1 MKRIIFAIALIS
13 VFLIGSFLGPSIT
26 QIVSQVI
33 TPIPQPIV
41 RTYDIYNTTYF
52 PYEVKVTYYP
62 GNATS
67 QNLGL
72 PGSWL
77 VTNGGQSHNAVVD
90 TTCTEL
96 IQGVSWQQD
105 FAHMAG
111 AALIPLS
118 APENM
123 LPGSNVMGTRSALV
137 MLTQMVGEPL
147 GVSLADNLL
156 FVEEDS
162 GPGSI
167 FAVNPLNGQ
176 VVWYATGLAS
186 YAMNNPIVY
195 NGIVY
200 VTVGDVGFNFA
211 NFVHYEKGQYSAIH
225 RGMAY
230 GAIYAFNASDGILLW
245 MRFTMGEA
253 MPAPAV
259 YDGILAYSDGGGEF
273 VGVNATTGQ
282 TLWMDSI
289 PGLFDSMSSVNYY
302 VMPNGTPLFVAGFT
316 SLTEPFGLL
325 VAVNGITGKMVWNA
339 SLPSPNKPFNTG
351 MGDVP
356 PAVDQSLGIVVQ
368 STVANAEPN
377 GTVDTMVLAVNATN
391 GHVLWVTNLGRGY
404 TPPAFKGAVPMIYN
418 NTVFVGAPSLGK
430 EFALNISN
438 GKIIWQTR
446 LNGISLPPTAPGG
459 PRGSATIYDNL
470 LWIAGG
476 PNVYVLN
483 PHNGDL
489 LQQYYVGGR
498 FGIVNPV
505 IAGNTMYLTNS
516 YGWVI
521 AIPLYQVFPLF
532 QYYTNS

>member
-1 MKRIIFAIALIS
+1 MKKVILGIMVVS
-13 VFLIGSFLGPSIT
+13 VFLLGAFLGSPVM
-26 QIVSQVI
+26 QFFSQVI

-41 RTYDIYNTTYF
+41 RTYDMYNTTYF
-52 PYEVKVTYYP
+52 PYEVKVVYYP
-62 GNATS
+62 GNYTNL
-67 QNLGL
+67 NLGL
-72 PGSWL
+72 PTSWE
-77 VTNGGQSHNAVVD
+77 VTNGGQSHNAAFT
-90 TTCTEL
+90 TTCTQL
-96 IQGVSWQQD
+96 IQGVVWQQD

-118 APENM
+118 APQNM
-123 LPGSNVMGTRSALV
+123 LPGANVMGTRSALV

-147 GVSLADNLL
+147 GVTLADNLL

-195 NGIVY
+195 NGIVF

-211 NFVHYEKGQYSAIH
+211 NFVHYEKGQFSSIH

-230 GAIYAFNASDGILLW
+230 GAIYAFNATDGELLW
-245 MRFTMGEA
+245 MKFTMGEA

-273 VGVNATTGQ
+273 IGVNATTGQ
-282 TLWMDSI
+282 VLWMDSM

-302 VMPNGTPLFVAGFT
+302 VMPNGTPIFIAGFT
-316 SLTEPFGLL
+316 SLSQPFGLL
-325 VAVNGITGKMVWNA
+325 VAVDGLNGKEVWNA
-339 SLPSPNKPFNTG
+339 TLPSPNRPFNTG

-356 PAVDQSLGIVVQ
+356 PAVDQQLGIVVQ

-377 GTVDTMVLAVNATN
+377 GTVDTLVVGVNATT
-391 GHVLWVTNLGRGY
+391 GQVLWVTNLGRGY
-404 TPPAFKGAVPMIYN
+404 TPPAFKGAIPTIYN
-418 NTVFVGAPSLGK
+418 GTVYVGAPSLGK
-430 EFALNISN
+430 EYAINIKT
-438 GKIIWQTR
+438 GQILWQTR
-446 LNGISLPPTAPGG
+446 LNGISTPPSAPGG
-459 PRGSATIYDNL
+459 PRGGATYYDNL
-470 LWIAGG
+470 LWVVGG

-483 PHNGDL
+483 PKTGEV

-505 IAGNTMYLTNS
+505 IVGSTMYLTNS

-521 AIPLYQVFPLF
+521 AIPLYQVYPNYVL
-532 QYYTNS
+532 YA

>member
-1 MKRIIFAIALIS
+1 MNRILVAIALVS
-13 VFLIGSFLGPSIT
+13 VFLVGSFLGAPMIQFFS
-26 QIVSQVI
+26 SVI

-41 RTYDIYNTTYF
+41 RTYDMYNTTYF
-52 PYEVKVTYYP
+52 PYEVKVVYYP
-62 GNATS
+62 ANATS
-67 QNLGL
+67 QNLDL
-72 PGSWL
+72 PSYWG
-77 VTNGGQSHNAVVD
+77 VTNGGQSHNAALT

-96 IQGVSWQQD
+96 IQGVVWQQD

-111 AALIPLS
+111 AALIPMT
-118 APENM
+118 APQSM
-123 LPGSNVMGTRSALV
+123 LPGASVMGTRSALV

-147 GVSLADNLL
+147 GVTLADNLL

-211 NFVHYEKGQYSAIH
+211 NFVHYEKGQFSSIH

-230 GAIYAFNASDGILLW
+230 GAIYAFNATDGELLW

-259 YDGILAYSDGGGEF
+259 YNGILAYSDGGGEF
-273 VGVNATTGQ
+273 IGVNATTGQ
-282 TLWMDSI
+282 VLWQDMM

-302 VMPNGTPLFVAGFT
+302 VLPNGTPLFIAGFT
-316 SLTEPFGLL
+316 SLTEPYGLL
-325 VAVNGITGKMVWNA
+325 VAVNGMTGKEVWNA
-339 SLPSPNKPFNTG
+339 SLPAPNKPFNTG

-356 PAVDQSLGIVVQ
+356 PAVDQQAGIVVQ

-404 TPPAFKGAVPMIYN
+404 TPPAFKGAIPMIYN
-418 NTVFVGAPSLGK
+418 NTVYVGAPSLGK
-430 EFALNISN
+430 EFALNLTN
-438 GKIIWQTR
+438 GQILWQTR
-446 LNGISLPPTAPGG
+446 LNGIGLPPKAPGG
-459 PRGSATIYDNL
+459 PRGGATYYDNL
-470 LWIAGG
+470 LWVAGG
-476 PNVYVLN
+476 PYVYVLN
-483 PHNGDL
+483 PHNGEL

-505 IAGNTMYLTNS
+505 IVGSTLYLTNS
-516 YGWVI
+516 YGWVV
-521 AIPLYQVFPLF
+521 AIPLYQIYPDYVL
-532 QYYTNS
+532 YAS

>member
-1 MKRIIFAIALIS
+1 MKRIIFIITLIS
-13 VFLIGSFLGPSIT
+13 MFFIGSLIGPSIVQMLS
-26 QIVSQVI
+26 QII
-33 TPIPQPIV
+33 TPIPQTII
-41 RTYDIYNTTYF
+41 RAYDMYNSTYF
-52 PYEVKVTYYP
+52 SYEIKVLYYP
-62 GNATS
+62 GNATT

-72 PGSWL
+72 PENWL
-77 VTNGGQSHNAVVD
+77 VTNGGQYHNAAFT
-90 TTCTEL
+90 TTCVEL
-96 IQGVSWQQD
+96 LQGVSWQQD

-118 APENM
+118 TPANM
-123 LPGSNVMGTRSALV
+123 LPGANVMGTRTALV

-211 NFVHYEKGQYSAIH
+211 NFVHYEKGQYSEIH
-225 RGMAY
+225 RGMGY
-230 GAIYAFNASDGILLW
+230 GAIYAFNASNGELLW

-259 YDGILAYSDGGGEF
+259 YNGILAYADGGGEF
-273 VGVNATTGQ
+273 VGLNATTGQ
-282 TLWMDSI
+282 VLWIDNL

-302 VMPNGTPLFVAGFT
+302 VLPNGTPLFIAGFT
-316 SLTEPFGLL
+316 SLTEPYGLL
-325 VAVNGITGKMVWNA
+325 LAVNGITGKIVWNA
-339 SLPSPNKPFNTG
+339 TLPSPYKPFNTG

-356 PAVDQSLGIVVQ
+356 PAVDQNLGIVVQ
-368 STVANAEPN
+368 TTIANAEPN
-377 GTVDTMVLAVNATN
+377 GTVDTVVFAVNATN

-404 TPPAFKGAVPMIYN
+404 TPPAFKGAIPMIYN
-418 NTVFVGAPSLGK
+418 NTVYVGAPSLGK
-430 EFALNISN
+430 EFAINISN
-438 GKIIWQTR
+438 GQIIWQTR
-446 LNGISLPPTAPGG
+446 LNGIGLPPSAPGG
-459 PRGSATIYDNL
+459 PRGSATVYDNL

-476 PNVYVLN
+476 SYVYVIN
-483 PHNGDL
+483 PHNGEI
-489 LQQYYVGGR
+489 LQQYYIGGR

-505 IAGNTMYLTNS
+505 IVGGTMYLTNS

-521 AIPLYQVFPLF
+521 AIPLSQIYPAYNL
-532 QYYTNS
+532 